1 MKTVIAGIDRTFRR
15 GRGNMMATQWEYKV
29 IRFPYGGGAEKEL
42 NTAGSDGWE
51 AVATTGDL
59 TFSWVILKRQKSK

>member
-1 MKTVIAGIDRTFRR
+1 
-15 GRGNMMATQWEYKV
+15 MATQWEYKV

-59 TFSWVILKRQKSK
+59 TIFNVVLKRPKSK